1 MPNAVSINLPN
12 AVSLSRLVLAVAFIA
27 LDNNTIRIALIVAA
41 AFTDFLDGW
50 LARRQHTA
58 SSMGALIDPIADR
71 AFVLT
76 ALSVYLYDGKLT
88 TPEYFI
94 VLSRDFATAIGF
106 LVARV
111 VPWLRPAVFQARMLG
126 KTVTV
131 LQLALLVVILLWPAP
146 VDALVLLI
154 GAFSAASIVD
164 YTLALWHRAKAASA
178 ERAAAAAADGSVP
191 PR

>member
-1 MPNAVSINLPN
+1 MHSTVPMNLPN
-12 AVSLSRLVLAVAFIA
+12 LVSLSRLVLAVAFIA
-27 LDNNTIRIALIVAA
+27 INDSAVRVALILAA

-50 LARRQHTA
+50 LARRQHTS

-131 LQLALLVVILLWPAP
+131 LQLTLLVLVLVWPAP
-146 VDALVLLI
+146 VGFLVLAI

-178 ERAAAAAADGSVP
+178 ERRAAADGSVP
-191 PR
+191 PA

>member
-1 MPNAVSINLPN
+1 MNPPNI
-12 AVSLSRLVLAVAFIA
+12 VSLSRLVLAAAFIA
-27 LDNNTIRIALIVAA
+27 LDDNAVRIALIAIA
-41 AFTDFLDGW
+41 GFTDFLDGW

-71 AFVLT
+71 VFVLT
-76 ALSVYLYDGKLT
+76 ALSVYLYDGLIT

-94 VLSRDFATAIGF
+94 VLSRDVATAVGF

-131 LQLALLVVILLWPAP
+131 LQLALLFVVLLWRAP
-146 VDALVLLI
+146 VDLLVLVI
-154 GAFSAASIVD
+154 GALSAASIVD

-178 ERAAAAAADGSVP
+178 ERQAAAP
-191 PR
+191 PPSAP